1 MSRYLLSYD
10 LHTEPRNYGRRK
22 EALVNRLNANGFQV
36 EDIQVAS
43 TFVLIKDG
51 VEGDVNEVFGNL
63 FEGTGISCVVAKMDG
78 DPFVR
83 GLLDGELAVDAEN
96 FMDRMD
102 AIQ

>member
-22 EALVNRLNANGFQV
+22 EALVRKLTENGFQV

-43 TFVLIKDG
+43 TFVLIKNE
-51 VEGDVNEVFGNL
+51 VEGDVNKVFGNL
-63 FEGTGISCVVAKMDG
+63 FEGTGISCVVAEIDG

-83 GLLDGELAVDAEN
+83 GLLDGELAVDTVDFA
-96 FMDRMD
+96 DRLD